1 MFFRKKKQI
10 EHLKNIVRIKEQE
23 RRMEY
28 LANCENRKQ
37 LAREMRENSR
47 LKRKLATATEKTD
60 EIYGRLG
67 KAEEEIERRRKLY
80 EHGKE
85 CTIKVMAELRAQLF
99 EARENNAVY
108 ENNIGALA
116 FNIEQ
121 RNKNY
126 VAVCRD
132 NALLRGKVA
141 VYEQFIGEL
150 KPTAEDNEKE
160 HSGNDN
166 RVSEEKVPGDATERR
181 NDGDALPEAEREISE
196 DLQ

>member
-1 MFFRKKKQI
+1 MFFRKKKLI

-28 LANCENRKQ
+28 DAGVENRKQ
-37 LAREMRENSR
+37 LSTALRGNA
-47 LKRKLATATEKTD
+47 KLRNELD
-60 EIYGRLG
+60 FVINESNELYGMLAD
-67 KAEEEIERRRKLY
+67 AEEEIERRRKLY

-85 CTIKVMAELRAQLF
+85 SMIKVMAELRKQLF
-99 EARENNAVY
+99 EAREKNAVY
-108 ENNIGALA
+108 ESNIGALA

-150 KPTAEDNEKE
+150 KPAADDSEKE
-160 HSGNDN
+160 NSGNDN
-166 RVSEEKVPGDATERR
+166 RVSEEKVPGDAAERR
-181 NDGDALPEAEREISE
+181 NDGDDLPEAGGKISE